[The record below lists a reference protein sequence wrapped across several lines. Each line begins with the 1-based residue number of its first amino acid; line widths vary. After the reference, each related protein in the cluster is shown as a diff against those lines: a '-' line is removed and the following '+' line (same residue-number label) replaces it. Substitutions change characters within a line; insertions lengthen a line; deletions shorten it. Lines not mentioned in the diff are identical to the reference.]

1 MASETVRI
9 KPETHAKLRSLADES
24 GQSMPEVL
32 EQAVESFRREVFLDA
47 ADAAYAALKRDAKA
61 WQAELEE
68 RAIWEVTFADGQ
80 DLGK

>member
-9 KPETHAKLRSLADES
+9 KAETHAKLRNLADAS

-32 EQAVESFRREVFLDA
+32 DQAVESLRRQRLLEA
-47 ADAAYAALKRDAKA
+47 ANEAYARLKQDPKQ

-68 RAIWEVTFADGQ
+68 RALWEATLADGQ
-80 DLGK
+80 GRSK